1 MLSYTRNYSSRIMAD
16 AGGVSS
22 QPLYEKYPISS
33 SWEFTLKNGQSVKG
47 EVYCTDPVADLVILQ
62 DSQNDIRMVSV
73 SSIDAATRDEASEDS
88 SIELKKVEAVHFKKV
103 LDERE
108 KRAIRM
114 AQEKIKQFNPKV
126 RKRDISYLFP
136 CDNIPIHFVSFENLR
151 LNQHCLLLF
160 LFCFGGGT
168 SVKFL

>member
-1 MLSYTRNYSSRIMAD
+1 MAD

-73 SSIDAATRDEASEDS
+73 SSIDAATRAQSTILTGSSACGENSSSFASRS
-88 SIELKKVEAVHFKKV
+88 
-103 LDERE
+103 
-108 KRAIRM
+108 
-114 AQEKIKQFNPKV
+114 
-126 RKRDISYLFP
+126 
-136 CDNIPIHFVSFENLR
+136 
-151 LNQHCLLLF
+151 
-160 LFCFGGGT
+160 
-168 SVKFL
+168 